1 MRKCEEKNTHKE
13 HTQKYINIS
22 LISIATAACLLAVDI
37 LVLVP
42 FVLRVSCVIAKQTAT
57 ATKKV
62 EKFTRREI
70 FSVFLCVQFEF
81 NERRG
86 LLEWLNE
93 WMDVC
98 MYECVNDMY
107 VPYSVYARASVLA
120 AACCYWNSFRFLF
133 NFFELFLF
141 SFFWPGWVFMLARAW
156 LTRTSII
163 YSTSSYSHSYLFH
176 VILMDEFSY
185 FFSAFCWKMW
195 KILFWVCVWEMW
207 KKDWKA
213 KIEGFMAMVSN
224 GNLYFLL
231 S

>member
-1 MRKCEEKNTHKE
+1 M
-13 HTQKYINIS
+13 
-22 LISIATAACLLAVDI
+22 
-37 LVLVP
+37 
-42 FVLRVSCVIAKQTAT
+42 SCVIAKQTAT

-163 YSTSSYSHSYLFH
+163 NLTSFYSFYLFY

-185 FFSAFCWKMW
+185 FS
-195 KILFWVCVWEMW
+195 IL
-207 KKDWKA
+207 DWKNMENTLRMCVGCGKMGWGGSWLWFQYCWIKCCFA
-213 KIEGFMAMVSN
+213 RI
-224 GNLYFLL
+224 
-231 S
+231 